1 MIQGVMP
8 ALLTPFTA
16 AEEVDVPV
24 LEQLIGKLYESDISG
39 LYVTGQTGEGMVQ
52 SEAMRR
58 TVIETAIRCSPADK
72 IVIAHVG
79 AARMGEALSLARFAA
94 GIGAHAVSSLP
105 PQGGYSYDEMRTYYA
120 RLAAASSVP
129 VLIYFYPEV
138 APGLQAGQI
147 VEMCSEPYVAG
158 VKFTSF
164 ELNRIPEMI
173 RAGALVLNGRDEVFA
188 AGLLMGAAGG
198 IGSFYNVV
206 PKLFCDVYRA
216 AGRGSWDEAR
226 QIQDRIGELITIVLR
241 FPMVPALKKM
251 LEWSGIPCGV
261 SIAPRRTLTEL
272 EETSL
277 RMALEA
283 AGFDPGGFPA

>member
-1 MIQGVMP
+1 
-8 ALLTPFTA
+8 
-16 AEEVDVPV
+16 
-24 LEQLIGKLYESDISG
+24 
-39 LYVTGQTGEGMVQ
+39 
-52 SEAMRR
+52 
-58 TVIETAIRCSPADK
+58 
-72 IVIAHVG
+72 
-79 AARMGEALSLARFAA
+79 
-94 GIGAHAVSSLP
+94 
-105 PQGGYSYDEMRTYYA
+105 
-120 RLAAASSVP
+120 
-129 VLIYFYPEV
+129 
-138 APGLQAGQI
+138 
-147 VEMCSEPYVAG
+147 
-158 VKFTSF
+158 
-164 ELNRIPEMI
+164 MI